1 MKKGSVYLANRN
13 YEVGELYM
21 VTKSM
26 GESAGFYGNIIMIT
40 NVDSGLYHRPEYI
53 IVVDHRH
60 KHNGEHDYLN
70 LGSRLEKGL
79 IKLNPKELFPEKEIS
94 VTFHGNTTVA
104 KLKENSKVVKTGV
117 AKCHPEDKY
126 DALYGACCAMG
137 RVFNEEVDVPK
148 TYTAEEAVGMIL
160 SVYYNKV
167 RGNIWCG
174 MTGLSEEIVD
184 KALNIIMEEFMKE
197 YQ

>member
-1 MKKGSVYLANRN
+1 MANRN
-13 YEVGELYM
+13 FEVGEIYI
-21 VTKSM
+21 VPRGM
-26 GESAGFYGNIIMIT
+26 GGELFDN
-40 NVDSGLYHRPEYI
+40 DI
-53 IVVDHRH
+53 IVITEITPQPTGKILVGYVIVNNYRSTYRC
-60 KHNGEHDYLN
+60 KRGYF
-70 LGSRLEKGL
+70 SARSPMAYSL
-79 IKLNPKELFPEKEIS
+79 IKLNPKEIFPEKEIS
-94 VTFHGNTTVA
+94 VTFHDKTTVA

-126 DALYGACCAMG
+126 DALYGACCAVG

-167 RGNIWCG
+167 RGNFWCG
-174 MTGLSEEIVD
+174 ITGLSEEIVD